1 MGARGQSLNP
11 FAQESLLKILRKK
24 FIYCDS
30 MVVEA
35 SSLSYKRSDC
45 LRTPGG
51 SQEDKRWS
59 VNTRVVLSGEDA
71 LPGDDILKKPH
82 RGSGITYRSSS
93 VAFAL

>member
-1 MGARGQSLNP
+1 
-11 FAQESLLKILRKK
+11 
-24 FIYCDS
+24 
-30 MVVEA
+30 MVVEV

-45 LRTPGG
+45 LRTTG

-82 RGSGITYRSSS
+82 RGSGITFRSSS